1 MDRKVFEELKRW
13 KKRVSRKPL
22 LIQGA
27 RQVGKTWLMRE
38 FGRREYANTAYL
50 SFADHPEAAA
60 IFEPGYSVQG
70 ILQGISLMTGE
81 TVEAG
86 STLII
91 LDEIQECERA
101 LNSLKFM
108 RENAPQYHIMAAGSL
123 LGVAVRARKMS
134 FPVGQVDMLTL
145 HPLSFIEFLRAMG
158 EKTMVQIIEDGN
170 EGLMK
175 LAHEKLTVRL
185 KEYMYVGGMPEAVQS
200 FLDNRRAL
208 GAAREVDLAVVEQ
221 YRYDISRYVS
231 TSRRPVVQTIFDNIP
246 SQLAKENKRF
256 MLRSIKAGATYERLD
271 DDFAWLTKAGVALP
285 AHLVREPRYPLER
298 TRVAEK
304 FKLYSSDCGVL
315 LSQYPT
321 GAAVRVA
328 SGTGDANFGAVY
340 ENVVAQELL
349 SAGFPLRYYHHSKKG
364 EVDFLIETSEG
375 AVLPIEVKSGKN
387 YKLHTALNNLLGTKE
402 YGIDCAYVL
411 SEHNV
416 SRAERMGKPVYY
428 LPLYMVMCLSAE
440 RGESEL
446 HKTTLE
452 AVGFEDLL

>member
-13 KKRVSRKPL
+13 KERVSRKPL

-60 IFEPGYSVQG
+60 VFEPGYSVQG

-185 KEYMYVGGMPEAVQS
+185 KEYMYVGGMPEAVAMYAETRD
-200 FLDNRRAL
+200 FGEARRVQQQIIQGYENDFAKYTS
-208 GAAREVDLAVVEQ
+208 AKDVPRIHAVWNAVPQ
-221 YRYDISRYVS
+221 
-231 TSRRPVVQTIFDNIP
+231 
-246 SQLAKENKRF
+246 QLAKENRKFVYKYLGEGARAREYE
-256 MLRSIKAGATYERLD
+256 MAVEWLIICGLLHRVRRVSKPGIPLAGYESQT
-271 DDFAWLTKAGVALP
+271 A
-285 AHLVREPRYPLER
+285 
-298 TRVAEK
+298 
-304 FKLYSSDCGVL
+304 FKLYALDCGLLGAMSRLDARSLVEGNTVFEEFKGALTEQYVL
-315 LSQYPT
+315 
-321 GAAVRVA
+321 
-328 SGTGDANFGAVY
+328 
-340 ENVVAQELL
+340 QELL
-349 SAGFPLRYYHHSKKG
+349 SCQDVPVAYWESEGG
-364 EVDFLIETSEG
+364 TAEVDFIAQFGSK
-375 AVLPIEVKSGKN
+375 VVPIEVKAGV
-387 YKLHTALNNLLGTKE
+387 NLRARSLLSYRQRYE
-402 YGIDCAYVL
+402 PECAIRTSLAAWERQDGFYNIPL
-411 SEHNV
+411 YAI
-416 SRAERMGKPVYY
+416 SRAEGVVAGSP
-428 LPLYMVMCLSAE
+428 
-440 RGESEL
+440 
-446 HKTTLE
+446 
-452 AVGFEDLL
+452 